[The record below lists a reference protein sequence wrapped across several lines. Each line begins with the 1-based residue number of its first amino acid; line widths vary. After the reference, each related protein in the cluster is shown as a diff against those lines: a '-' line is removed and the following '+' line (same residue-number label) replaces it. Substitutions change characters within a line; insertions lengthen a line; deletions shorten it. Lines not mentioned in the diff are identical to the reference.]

1 MVHAG
6 TSSHRGDVTHAD
18 KEMCNETIV
27 IISLFF
33 EFETRTEETSMKEID
48 SSEVTNFISASLTLF
63 TMKDASRGLLMTAKS
78 ESCTWTRHG

>member
-1 MVHAG
+1 
-6 TSSHRGDVTHAD
+6 
-18 KEMCNETIV
+18 
-27 IISLFF
+27 
-33 EFETRTEETSMKEID
+33 MKEID